1 MCARVRVFV
10 PEETNVY
17 VEKYYALIRKD
28 IEAITEILSGEM
40 PQQLRG
46 GLEGELKRLQMLNAA
61 LEGDLDKSTLHQLR
75 ANLRWAR
82 QKLGVEREPVKRR
95 KIESELSLIEQNI
108 KYEVE
113 RKDRK

>member
-1 MCARVRVFV
+1 
-10 PEETNVY
+10 
-17 VEKYYALIRKD
+17 
-28 IEAITEILSGEM
+28 M
-40 PQQLRG
+40 PQQLRD

-61 LEGDLDKSTLHQLR
+61 LEGELDKSTLHALR

-82 QKLGVEREPVKRR
+82 QKLAAEREPVKRR